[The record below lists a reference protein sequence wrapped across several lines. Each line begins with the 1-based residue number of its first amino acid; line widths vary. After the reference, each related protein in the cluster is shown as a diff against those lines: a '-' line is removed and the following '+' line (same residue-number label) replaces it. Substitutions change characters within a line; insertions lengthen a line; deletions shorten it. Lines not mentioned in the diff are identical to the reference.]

1 MLNDFQNKKLKEDGI
16 IKIENFITEDEIQDL
31 KKIIN
36 YYSATKSSKNSY
48 WPTNNYLL
56 FLKLLKLDF
65 KRFRDSL
72 KILKFQK
79 KKN

>member
-56 FLKLLKLDF
+56 FHEDNEYLLMLHYNLYF
-65 KRFRDSL
+65 LSSL
-72 KILKFQK
+72 ANIQ
-79 KKN
+79 